1 MLRSLLLSFGFAVF
15 ANSASAVIFTV
26 TTTNDSGPGS
36 LRQAILDANAT
47 PGPDSID
54 FNIASGPQTILPS
67 SALPIITGTVLID
80 GTTQPGHSNA
90 PIIRIDGFSA
100 GGAPA
105 GLQLQA
111 VGCSLVGLAIS
122 SFASGAG
129 ILIEGG
135 GRHLIAGNYI
145 GPDTPAFRQ
154 NGSGIVVNNSI
165 GNQIGLVDP
174 VGRNVIMGNVGNGIR
189 FVGSSSN
196 IVEAN
201 YIGTDV
207 SGAAY
212 GANGSDGIAL
222 YSGSSYNSIGSTTPG
237 AGNVISGNNRNGV
250 YVYVSPFNVIR
261 GNYIGCDAKGTSP
274 IRNRLCG
281 INMAGCSNT
290 IIGGTTEVARNVIS
304 CNREQGIEIGS
315 QSRYNIVQGNYIGTD
330 AGGLAP
336 LGNLG
341 SGISLGGAANNV
353 IGGSQAG
360 AGNVIS
366 GNAGYLGNGG
376 GISLNSSD
384 GNTIQGNLI
393 GLNRNGA
400 AALGNGSDGIQLN
413 GSTQNL
419 IGGTETGARNIISGS
434 FRDGVSLFA
443 NLDSMSNSI
452 VGNYIGTD
460 ASGTTALPN
469 FRGIFMSNV
478 GLDNLI
484 QSNLLSGN
492 LSSGVDVQGA
502 RNVIVG
508 NFVGTDA
515 NGRKAVPNG
524 DVGVR
529 VASSGNRIGGPEPES
544 RNVISG
550 NRRDG
555 IRVEPGSYDHVI
567 QGNYVGVDVSGSA
580 ALTNGGF
587 GISVGARLTTVGG
600 SEPGAGN
607 VISGNRAGG
616 IGIGGSASLNATT
629 NVLRGNFIGT
639 DRSGAFGI
647 PNAGPGVFLT
657 SFARNN
663 VVGGT
668 NRTEANVVAYN
679 TGDGVLVVSNAFGNA
694 IRGNSVYSNGRLGI
708 NLKATNE
715 TDGAVSLNDIG
726 DIDTG
731 PNNLQNFPAIT
742 NVVYLT
748 SSTII
753 QGYLQSATNRNFSI
767 DVYANVAIE
776 NNGYGEGQFYAGK
789 VDVNTDG
796 NGFTEFA
803 CVTSATYSNQFFTAT
818 ATDRTTGDTSEFSA
832 VMGGIR
838 ITSIRYMSAFT
849 EVSFTTIINHTYHLQ
864 RANSLNP
871 PIQWISIDTPAPID
885 GTGGV
890 VTIPDLTTGVNVRFY
905 RVLQDP

>member
-1 MLRSLLLSFGFAVF
+1 MRSLFAVLGFALF
-15 ANSASAVIFTV
+15 ANSVSGLVFTV

-36 LRQAILDANAT
+36 LRQAILDANVA
-47 PGPDSID
+47 PGPDSIE
-54 FNIASGPQTILPS
+54 FSIASGPQTILPS
-67 SALPIITGTVLID
+67 SALPIITDTVLID

-90 PIIRIDGFSA
+90 PIIRLDGINS

-111 VGCSLVGLAIS
+111 TDCSIVRLAIIG
-122 SFASGAG
+122 FRSGAG

-135 GRHLIAGNYI
+135 GRHLVAGCHI
-145 GPDTPAFRQ
+145 GPETPPVGQ
-154 NGSGIVVNNSI
+154 NGSGIVINNSV
-165 GNQIGLVDP
+165 GNQIGMVDP

-196 IVEAN
+196 VIEAN

-222 YSGSSYNSIGSTTPG
+222 YSGSSYNSIGGTTPG
-237 AGNVISGNNRNGV
+237 AGNLISGNFRNGL
-250 YVYVSPFNVIR
+250 YVELSPFNVIR

-281 INMAGCSNT
+281 INMAGSSNT
-290 IIGGTTEVARNVIS
+290 IIGGTTEAARNVIS
-304 CNREQGIEIGS
+304 CNREQGIEIW
-315 QSRYNIVQGNYIGTD
+315 QCWYNAIQGNYIGTD

-336 LGNLG
+336 MGNFG
-341 SGISLGGAANNV
+341 SGIALHGASSNL
-353 IGGSQAG
+353 IGGLQAG

-366 GNAGYLGNGG
+366 ANSGYLGNGG
-376 GISLNSSD
+376 GISLSTGG

-393 GLNRNGA
+393 GLNRNGT

-419 IGGTETGARNIISGS
+419 IGGLETGARNIISGS
-434 FRDGVSLFA
+434 SGSGILLFA
-443 NLDSMSNSI
+443 NLNSTSNSI

-460 ASGTTALPN
+460 ASGTTARPN
-469 FRGIFMSNV
+469 FRGIFISNV

-502 RNVIVG
+502 RNVLVG

-515 NGRKAVPNG
+515 NGRKAVANG
-524 DVGVR
+524 EVGVR
-529 VASSGNRIGGPEPES
+529 VASIGNRIGGSEPES

-555 IRVEPGSYDHVI
+555 IRVEPGNYDNLI
-567 QGNYVGVDVSGSA
+567 QGNYIGVNVSGWSA
-580 ALTNGGF
+580 LSNGGF
-587 GISVGARLTTVGG
+587 GISISARLTTVGR
-600 SEPGAGN
+600 N

-616 IGIGGSASLNATT
+616 VEIGIGGSPGLNATT
-629 NVLRGNFIGT
+629 NVLRGNLIGT
-639 DRSGAFGI
+639 DPSGGFGI
-647 PNAGPGVFLT
+647 PNTGPGVSLT
-657 SFARNN
+657 SSARNN

-668 NRTEANVVAYN
+668 NRADANVVAYN
-679 TGDGVLVVSNAFGNA
+679 TGDGVVVVSNAVGNA
-694 IRGNSVYSNGRLGI
+694 IQGNSVYSNGRLGI
-708 NLKATNE
+708 NLQ
-715 TDGAVSLNDIG
+715 AVGEANGLVTLNDPG
-726 DIDTG
+726 DGDTG
-731 PNNLQNFPAIT
+731 GNNLQNFPVIT
-742 NVVYLT
+742 NVVYMA

-753 QGYLQSATNRNFSI
+753 QGYLQSATNRGFSI
-767 DVYANVAIE
+767 DVYANVTVE
-776 NNGYGEGQFYAGK
+776 TNGYGEGQFYAGN
-789 VDVNTDG
+789 VDVSTDAS
-796 NGFTEFA
+796 GFSEFA
-803 CVTSATYSNQFFTAT
+803 CVTSATYPNQFFTAT
-818 ATDRTTGDTSEFSA
+818 ATDKTTGDTSEFSA
-832 VMGGIR
+832 ATGGIR
-838 ITSIRYMSAFT
+838 ITSIRYAGAFI
-849 EVSFTTIINHTYHLQ
+849 EVSFSTLTNQTYRLQ
-864 RANSLNP
+864 RADSLNP
-871 PIQWISIDTPAPID
+871 PISWSNVATPAPIY

-890 VTIPDLTTGVNVRFY
+890 ITVPDSTAGVNTRFY